1 MRTPSAGVALL
12 PGHPSTADLLSI
24 GQTHPQYPV
33 FRCFGG
39 ANYTGDYGHGSSG
52 DRMKIA
58 SSVLACLL
66 SLATTAQADECRRV
80 TMPTVLAIVVHN
92 GVWTRP
98 VALGKTFKVKKCG
111 IRMYGNVYCQLDTD
125 AKPPVYV
132 LDGDP
137 SGKEYTAFWGKAC
150 R

>member
-1 MRTPSAGVALL
+1 MGIDRRG
-12 PGHPSTADLLSI
+12 
-24 GQTHPQYPV
+24 
-33 FRCFGG
+33 
-39 ANYTGDYGHGSSG
+39 N
-52 DRMKIA
+52 RMKLA
-58 SSVLACLL
+58 PSVLACLL
-66 SLATTAQADECRRV
+66 PLATTAQADECRRV
-80 TMPTVLAIVVHN
+80 TMPTVLAIVVHD

-111 IRMYGNVYCQLDTD
+111 IRMYGNVYCQLDTN

>member
-1 MRTPSAGVALL
+1 MGIDR
-12 PGHPSTADLLSI
+12 
-24 GQTHPQYPV
+24 
-33 FRCFGG
+33 R
-39 ANYTGDYGHGSSG
+39 G

-58 SSVLACLL
+58 SGVLACLL
-66 SLATTAQADECRRV
+66 PLATTAQADECRRV

-111 IRMYGNVYCQLDTD
+111 IRMYGNVYCLLDTD

-132 LDGDP
+132 LDGDT